1 MKTRLNHYLQMP
13 LIVLDLFILNCL
25 YLGTLWFYE
34 GTIPT
39 HFSNPYIIFWLV
51 LNICWLLICY
61 IVGTYAEKTIIG
73 FETFTKRTVQ
83 VYILWVMA
91 LLLYLI
97 FSRENEFSR
106 FFILLSI
113 ANFALGLSFN
123 RFLYFGI
130 KNYFK
135 RHNHLVNNVIILG
148 FNDTA
153 KKLASY
159 FEEEEFNTQLLGF
172 VEDAHNVKELTHY
185 PILSNID
192 DTIAVA
198 EKMEVQ
204 EIYSTITPEQN
215 KFIYNLMHDAE
226 KRCIRFK
233 VVPNL
238 SIFLTKP
245 VVIDYIRD
253 LPVLSRRSDPL
264 EDVGNRFKK
273 RLLDL
278 VVSSLVIVFILSWLI
293 PLLGLLIKLESK
305 GTIFFNQLRT
315 GKNDRNFYC
324 LKFRSMR
331 KNKESDLKQ
340 ATLHDSR
347 VTKLGAFMRK
357 TSLDEF
363 PQFINVFK
371 GEMSLVGPRPHMV
384 KHTTDFSKI
393 VDQYM
398 IRQLLKPGITGWAQI
413 NSFRGEIT
421 NPEQIRMRVASDLWY
436 LENWTIWLDVRI
448 IFLTVY
454 QVFAGDKHA
463 Y

>member
-1 MKTRLNHYLQMP
+1 MP
-13 LIVLDLFILNCL
+13 LILLDLFLLNSL
-25 YLGTLWFYE
+25 YIGTVLFFE
-34 GTIPT
+34 GGIPGN
-39 HFSNPYIIFWLV
+39 FSNPYIVFWLALNIFWL
-51 LNICWLLICY
+51 LLCSIFGAY
-61 IVGTYAEKTIIG
+61 SEKIIID

-83 VYILWVMA
+83 VYLLWVMA
-91 LLLYLI
+91 ILLYLI
-97 FSRENEFSR
+97 FLRESEFSR
-106 FFILLSI
+106 RFILLTF
-113 ANFALGLSFN
+113 ANYALGLFLN

-135 RHNHLVNNVIILG
+135 LHNHLVNKVIILG
-148 FNDTA
+148 LNDTA

-159 FEEEEFNTQLLGF
+159 FEEEGINTQLLGF
-172 VEDAHNVKELTHY
+172 VEDEQNVRELTHY
-185 PILSNID
+185 PILADID
-192 DTIAVA
+192 DTITVA
-198 EKMEVQ
+198 KKLDVQ
-204 EIYSTITPEQN
+204 EIFSTITPEQN
-215 KFIYNLMHDAE
+215 KFIYTLMNDAE
-226 KRCIRFK
+226 KRCVRFK

-238 SIFLTKP
+238 SVFLSKP
-245 VVIDYIRD
+245 VIIDYIRD
-253 LPVLSRRSDPL
+253 LPVLSLRSDPL

-278 VVSSLVIVFILSWLI
+278 VVSSLVIVFILSWMI

-305 GTIFFNQLRT
+305 GPIFFKQLRT
-315 GKNDRNFYC
+315 GKNDKPFYC

-331 KNKESDLKQ
+331 KNKDSDLKQ
-340 ATLHDSR
+340 ATLHDDR
-347 VTKLGAFMRK
+347 ITKLGAFMRR

-363 PQFINVFK
+363 PQFINVLK

-421 NPEQIRMRVASDLWY
+421 NPEQIKMRVASDLWY
-436 LENWTIWLDVRI
+436 LENWNIWLDLRI